1 MDTARLSRFVSGLWD
16 DEIVPQLVEYI
27 RIPNKSPMF
36 DKDWVAHGYMD
47 AAVKLMETWARSKL
61 SQLPGATLEV
71 VRLEG
76 RTPLIYIE
84 VPGQGDD
91 TVMLYGHLDKQPEMT
106 GWADGLGPWTPVL
119 KGDKLYGRGGAD
131 DGYAI
136 FGSLAALLALHEQG
150 IPHARCVVMIEACE
164 ESGSYDLPFYVDHL
178 AARIGSP
185 SLVVC
190 LDSGCG
196 NYDQLWLTTSLRG
209 MTGGN
214 LSVQVLEEGVHS
226 GDASGVVPSSFRILR
241 ELLSR
246 LEDPATGQIKPKELY
261 VEIPAQRVE
270 QAKLSAEV
278 LGADIYD
285 KFPWVE
291 GMQPVTH
298 DLAELVLNR
307 TWRPQLAVTGI
318 GGIPPL
324 ESAGNVLRPQ
334 TSVKLSLRV
343 PPTLNGTKA
352 GEFVKQLLE
361 KDPPYGAKVSFTL
374 EKDGS
379 GWNAPALSPWLEQA
393 VSDASQNYFGAPAT
407 YMGEGGSIPFMGMLG
422 EKFPKAQFLITGVL
436 GPHSNA
442 HGPNEFLH
450 IPTGKKVSM
459 VVAEVVARQHQQGSK
474 AIAPS
479 SDQEHGHRLAGRQL
493 GADPPSRRRSV
504 LRGRPRP
511 GRGGHPAGQQDVRS
525 GPDPGRGGAGHAP
538 LRREQGAGDPRQ
550 IRTVGG
556 LRHRLGDDRPPA
568 DQQGE
573 RRGAAG
579 QRGAVAGPAGTG
591 RSAGSPAATGR
602 ARDRRAGAGEN
613 LVRTQ
618 QIRSPA

>member
-1 MDTARLSRFVSGLWD
+1 MDTARLNRFISGLWD
-16 DEIVPQLVEYI
+16 DEIVPQLIEYI

-36 DKDWVAHGYMD
+36 DPKWVEHGYMD

-61 SQLPGATLEV
+61 SSLPGSKLEV

-84 VPGQGDD
+84 VPGTGDD
-91 TVMLYGHLDKQPEMT
+91 TVVLYGHLDKQPEMT
-106 GWADGLGPWTPVL
+106 GWAEGLGPWTPVL

-150 IPHARCVVMIEACE
+150 VPHARCVVLIEACE
-164 ESGSYDLPFYVDHL
+164 ESGSYDLPYYVDHL
-178 AARIGSP
+178 ADRIGNP

-209 MTGGN
+209 MTGGE
-214 LSVQVLEEGVHS
+214 LTVQVLEEGVHS

-246 LEDPATGQIKPKELY
+246 LEDQETGTIKPKELY
-261 VEIPAQRVE
+261 VDIPQQRID
-270 QAKLSAEV
+270 QAKKSAEV
-278 LGADIYD
+278 LGTAIYD
-285 KFPWVE
+285 KFPFVQ
-291 GMQPVTH
+291 GMHPVT
-298 DLAELVLNR
+298 DNLTELVLNR
-307 TWRPQLAVTGI
+307 TWRPQLAVTGVD
-318 GGIPPL
+318 GMPPL
-324 ESAGNVLRPQ
+324 ESAGNVLRPK

-343 PPTLNGTKA
+343 PPTLSGAKA
-352 GEFVKQLLE
+352 GQLVKQLLE
-361 KDPPYGAKVSFTL
+361 KDPPYGAKVTFKL

-379 GWNAPALSPWLEQA
+379 GWNAPQLSPWLEEA
-393 VSDASQNYFGAPAT
+393 VAKASETYFGAPAA

-459 VVAEVVARQHQQGSK
+459 VVADVVAHHY
-474 AIAPS
+474 A
-479 SDQEHGHRLAGRQL
+479 
-493 GADPPSRRRSV
+493 
-504 LRGRPRP
+504 
-511 GRGGHPAGQQDVRS
+511 
-525 GPDPGRGGAGHAP
+525 
-538 LRREQGAGDPRQ
+538 QGAK
-550 IRTVGG
+550 
-556 LRHRLGDDRPPA
+556 A
-568 DQQGE
+568 
-573 RRGAAG
+573 
-579 QRGAVAGPAGTG
+579 
-591 RSAGSPAATGR
+591 
-602 ARDRRAGAGEN
+602 
-613 LVRTQ
+613 
-618 QIRSPA
+618 